1 MVTKLVVVGDSFCH
15 GVGTSSPF
23 RDIKNTHWSFGRYLA
38 DYHELDYVNLAEP
51 GISVSRSIELAV
63 TYLTNHP
70 GCHVIAGWTNPRR
83 IGLYSNDSMLQILPS
98 YTLLGDSAETDVFVT
113 ESNGVRF
120 VTNSANQQHLAMLP
134 ELHRTIVEN
143 NFFDGQEHTAKI
155 STQMFKAWCQVKNI
169 YLQDFNVF
177 PGYHT
182 VTSPGH
188 DINFGSVMPTL
199 DRHPTREEQQ
209 KFAEL
214 WISKY
219 GKK

>member
-1 MVTKLVVVGDSFCH
+1 MVSRLVVIGDSFCH
-15 GVGTSSPF
+15 GVGTVSPF
-23 RDIKNTHWSFGRYLA
+23 RDTQNTHWSFGRYLA
-38 DYHELDYVNLAEP
+38 DYYELDYVNLAQP
-51 GISVSRSIELAV
+51 GISVARSIELAV
-63 TYLTNHP
+63 TYLTNNFES
-70 GCHVIAGWTNPRR
+70 HVIAGWTNPKR
-83 IGLYSNDSMLQILPS
+83 IGLYSKHSMLQVLPS
-98 YTLLGDSAETDVFVT
+98 YTLLGNSQETDVFVK

-120 VTNSANQQHLAMLP
+120 VTNADNQQHLDMLP

-143 NFFDGQEHTAKI
+143 DFFDGQESTAK
-155 STQMFKAWCQVKNI
+155 TTVQMFRAWCQVHNI

-177 PGYHT
+177 PGYSV
-182 VTSPGH
+182 VTSPGL
-188 DINFGSVMPTL
+188 DINFSNIMPTL